1 MYSILLWE
9 STAHSAVS
17 YDLSDDILFSRLS
30 RLQSSVISP
39 SPEAT
44 RNESQFYDAISRC
57 DDSTLSTFTDDPAK
71 TSSFACGN
79 WDFIK
84 RCAKTVAST
93 GNVETMKIVLNI
105 FVGLST
111 KPDELGEI
119 FALETIGS
127 GRPEM
132 VTALLQYWAI
142 TRNPFVS

>member
-1 MYSILLWE
+1 M
-9 STAHSAVS
+9 S
-17 YDLSDDILFSRLS
+17 YDLSDYILFFRLS

-39 SPEAT
+39 SPEAA
-44 RNESQFYDAISRC
+44 RNEGEFYDAIYHC
-57 DDSTLSTFTDDPAK
+57 DNCTLSKFNDDPAK

-84 RCAKTVAST
+84 RCAKAVAST

-119 FALETIGS
+119 FALETISS

-132 VTALLQYWAI
+132 VTGLLQYWAI
-142 TRNPFVS
+142 TRNPFVSETYITVYGNNIV